1 MMPFAALRRAR
12 DHGWRGQAPPSLTA
26 SCGRRRTTRKLMAA
40 TADSMRRLMSL
51 LSVEALILSDA
62 RTSNARARALPWRT
76 ALLDTVCITLLL
88 HKADGAPVRR
98 RDHKQRAAAA
108 GAPHRS

>member
-1 MMPFAALRRAR
+1 L
-12 DHGWRGQAPPSLTA
+12 GLQQVNAPPSLTA

-62 RTSNARARALPWRT
+62 RTSNARARALPWHT
-76 ALLDTVCITLLL
+76 ALLDTVCITPWSLLL